1 MGSETG
7 IRLFLPHSFR
17 PDIWLQLF
25 WHPVFHLPL
34 PSVGGMLLSLIAPE
48 LLVVTDNTLKKVIVT
63 AIAFVGLAV
72 WLAREPEKS
81 KDCPNHC
88 VTDFSASRR

>member
-1 MGSETG
+1 
-7 IRLFLPHSFR
+7 
-17 PDIWLQLF
+17 
-25 WHPVFHLPL
+25 
-34 PSVGGMLLSLIAPE
+34 MLRAPE
-48 LLVVTDNTLKKVIVT
+48 PGLLLVTDNTLKKIIVT
-63 AIAFVGLAV
+63 AIVFVGLAV

>member
-1 MGSETG
+1 
-7 IRLFLPHSFR
+7 
-17 PDIWLQLF
+17 
-25 WHPVFHLPL
+25 
-34 PSVGGMLLSLIAPE
+34 MLRALAPG
-48 LLVVTDNTLKKVIVT
+48 LLLVTDNTLKKIIVT

-81 KDCPNHC
+81 KDCSNNC